1 MGTLFGVLQFIV
13 IVVVLIA
20 VFSAQFKT
28 AKIKAKAQTDRLQKR
43 NTARAQARGGTHVDH
58 DHIKSTELSDQKKL
72 EQLKTL
78 KEAGLLSQE
87 EFNAAWQK
95 VMKEAAAGM

>member
-1 MGTLFGVLQFIV
+1 MGTLFGVLQFVV
-13 IVVVLIA
+13 IVVVVIA
-20 VFSAQFKT
+20 VFSAQMKT
-28 AKIKAKAQTDRLQKR
+28 AKIKAKAQADRLQKR
-43 NTARAQARGGTHVDH
+43 NTARAKARGGTHVDH

-87 EFNAAWQK
+87 EFNASWQK
-95 VMKEAAAGM
+95 VMKEASAGV

>member
-1 MGTLFGVLQFIV
+1 MRIGFSVLE
-13 IVVVLIA
+13 VVVIIA
-20 VFSAQFKT
+20 VVAVVFASQFKT
-28 AKIKAKAQTDRLQKR
+28 AKIKAKAQADRLQKR
-43 NTARAQARGGTHVDH
+43 NTARAKARGGTHVDH
-58 DHIKSTELSDQKKL
+58 DHIKSTELSDKKKL

-87 EFNAAWQK
+87 EFNTAWQK